1 MGIDLQ
7 KMVQIKSMVNIDA
20 FTGQKH
26 SQGTRDLWIQ
36 KLNIYGT
43 TSDQYYV
50 YIYMLHIASQ
60 LKYLW
65 NKILKPFHVDADL
78 GVQLRVTEMGNGDI
92 IP

>member
-1 MGIDLQ
+1 MLSLA
-7 KMVQIKSMVNIDA
+7 KN
-20 FTGQKH
+20 TPREL
-26 SQGTRDLWIQ
+26 GT
-36 KLNIYGT
+36 YGYRNLIST
-43 TSDQYYV
+43 EQRLTNTMYI